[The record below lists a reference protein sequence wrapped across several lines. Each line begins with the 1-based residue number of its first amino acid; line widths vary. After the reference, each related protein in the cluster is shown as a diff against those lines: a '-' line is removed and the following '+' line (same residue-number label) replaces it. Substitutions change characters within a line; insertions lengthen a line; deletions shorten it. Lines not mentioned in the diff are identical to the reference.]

1 MSGSPAS
8 WIWRWSGGDPNQVMG
23 CRPKNCG
30 HGSFDFGSVAIW
42 RDSGLYL
49 DRAPIHGRV
58 VAAALRRLRAAA
70 KAAAA
75 TAWAAWWEP
84 VLPAA
89 TTGDTRVALMVII
102 VAPSSRL
109 VAAAGHEKT

>member
-1 MSGSPAS
+1 
-8 WIWRWSGGDPNQVMG
+8 MG

-109 VAAAGHEKT
+109 VAATGHEKTRQFRFEAKW